1 MLSLL
6 IQQLQGVQ
14 QAPTT
19 PNRSTRKPFKGTVE
33 KYQKALTGAGWC
45 GMQRVSELTGVSVGG
60 LHRTVNALVDH
71 GYLECKL
78 GPPGPFKKRPIFVRW
93 L

>member
-6 IQQLQGVQ
+6 IQQLQGDQ
-14 QAPTT
+14 PAPVT
-19 PNRSTRKPFKGTVE
+19 PRATRKPFKGTVE
-33 KYQKALTGAGWC
+33 KYRKALVGVGWC
-45 GMQRVSELTGVSVGG
+45 DMQQVSDRTGVSVGG
-60 LHRTVNALVDH
+60 LHRTIEVLIDH